1 MEGPSSSVVKLD
13 TTEKLQ
19 AFVESLPGKM
29 PGRPRRTEILK
40 KMAAYD
46 KDALQYFELLA
57 TASEGRQLGRG
68 FCKVVAVLLRGW
80 ASEETQADQMS
91 VDEVEKALLA
101 AWASNNAG
109 MKTSMIPAS
118 LRAGMKQ
125 EFRKTLEAAE
135 KVLGRWALLLSA

>member
-1 MEGPSSSVVKLD
+1 M
-13 TTEKLQ
+13 Q
-19 AFVESLPGKM
+19 
-29 PGRPRRTEILK
+29 GRPRRTEIFKGLT
-40 KMAAYD
+40 AYG

-91 VDEVEKALLA
+91 VDEVGKGLLA
-101 AWASNNAG
+101 AWASHNAG
-109 MKTSMIPAS
+109 TKTTMIPAG

-125 EFRKTLEAAE
+125 EFRKTLRAAE
-135 KVLGRWALLLSA
+135 EALGRWAIPDSP